1 MPLPNRNSTST
12 NERPAHSA
20 RRAAS
25 KTLASTD
32 ERRLRATI
40 ERRRRQ
46 RPVSQA
52 LSLSLSLARARI
64 HSPNMLS
71 RIVPRRVPA
80 STASLR
86 QCSRPSAASSS
97 STSRTSWSSRGPA
110 QRRWN
115 TPAPRPG
122 EGPLMSRRADREL
135 PGAFYLLASPPLL
148 PSLTPSSRRALRR
161 QGRAAPTCG
170 GSIAMKTPPADL
182 MGEKTSSRPA
192 SGGRA
197 PSRSSSP
204 SSPSRASPSSTTKR
218 RRRPSSRRRC
228 TPYAPRP
235 APAPS
240 SATTS
245 TSSSPS
251 PGSAAR

>member
-52 LSLSLSLARARI
+52 LSLSLARARI